1 MPKHNSQK
9 LKQFLSYKN
18 FEVSQVYCKCTIV
31 CFNDNIPTVISK
43 GVKQIRPTKNCLCSL
58 ICVLEQRRV
67 HDSLTRE
74 KITSC

>member
-31 CFNDNIPTVISK
+31 YFNDNIPTVISK
-43 GVKQIRPTKNCLCSL
+43 GVKQIRPTKNCLC
-58 ICVLEQRRV
+58 RV
-67 HDSLTRE
+67 SQKKGNPTLARYCAC
-74 KITSC
+74 ISS

>member
-31 CFNDNIPTVISK
+31 YFNDNIPTVISK
-43 GVKQIRPTKNCLCSL
+43 GVKQINKAYEKLFMQGISKKNVIQL
-58 ICVLEQRRV
+58 
-67 HDSLTRE
+67 
-74 KITSC
+74 